1 MHDTV
6 VYENTPERP
15 RNILGNA
22 QRLRGTVLLDVDA
35 QVKMVAKIP
44 RRLKGV
50 QQAGKRRRSVLGYD
64 ADIDAGP
71 MPV

>member
-15 RNILGNA
+15 RNILGDA

-35 QVKMVAKIP
+35 QVKLVAEIP

-64 ADIDAGP
+64 TDIDARP